1 LPTDCS
7 FPFHPLPGLASGSQT
22 SILIS
27 ESATGVSVAATRQNA
42 GRFRKDWGC
51 LPLGAGKG
59 EVNAP
64 AATVSA
70 VVMVVFFSFTAVKLS
85 QVEAAK
91 MGATAHAAIVNSVR
105 ASLVM
110 AAAPY

>member
-1 LPTDCS
+1 MVPAQAPLPTDCR
-7 FPFHPLPGLASGSQT
+7 FPFHPLPGPASGNQT
-22 SILIS
+22 STLIS

-64 AATVSA
+64 AAKVSA
-70 VVMVVFFSFTAVKLS
+70 MVIVVFFSFSAVRLS
-85 QVEAAK
+85 QLEAAK
-91 MGATAHAAIVNSVR
+91 TGATAHPAIIRSNV
-105 ASLVM
+105 AD
-110 AAAPY
+110 